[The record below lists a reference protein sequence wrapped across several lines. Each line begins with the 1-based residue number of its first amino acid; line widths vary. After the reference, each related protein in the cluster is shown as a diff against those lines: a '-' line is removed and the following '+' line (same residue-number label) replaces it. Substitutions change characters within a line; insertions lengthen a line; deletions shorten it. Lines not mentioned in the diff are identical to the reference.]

1 MDTQEPANG
10 GIMQGVTILNEFQAV
25 VGHQFGWN
33 AAGVIFLIM
42 LIVSAIAWFALLI
55 SDEIP
60 FMMISLLLVMFS
72 LVGFLANTVDSVP
85 AYETQYQVI
94 VDDTCDMN
102 EFFEYYDLIE
112 RQGEI
117 YVVRERTE

>member
-1 MDTQEPANG
+1 
-10 GIMQGVTILNEFQAV
+10 MQGVTVLNEFQAV

-42 LIVSAIAWFALLI
+42 LIASTIAWFACLVA
-55 SDEIP
+55 DEIP
-60 FMMISLLLVMFS
+60 FMLISLMLVMFS
-72 LVGFLANTVDSVP
+72 LVGFLATTVDSVP

-102 EFFEYYDLIE
+102 EFFEHYDLIE